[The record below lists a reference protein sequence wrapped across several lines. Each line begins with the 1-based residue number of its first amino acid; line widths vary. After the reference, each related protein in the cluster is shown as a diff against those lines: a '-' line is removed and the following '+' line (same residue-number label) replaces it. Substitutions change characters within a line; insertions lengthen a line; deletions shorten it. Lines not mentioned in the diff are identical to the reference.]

1 MSILKS
7 LTSIEDTPG
16 MPEAIANVA
25 ARSAGSVCAV
35 CGLGQ
40 MGHTPES
47 QWLGYERHD
56 WNATPATPAMLKRAN
71 ELTSAAYRASPTNT
85 QP

>member
-1 MSILKS
+1 MNILTP

-16 MPEAIANVA
+16 MPGAIANVV

-35 CGLGQ
+35 CGLGRT
-40 MGHTPES
+40 GHAPES
-47 QWLGYERHD
+47 QWLGYERHG

-71 ELTSAAYRASPTNT
+71 ELTSAAYRARP
-85 QP
+85 